1 MAQGSGKLKAKAT
14 SGGRK
19 KGGQMPKGKRMIPPK
34 DKQRVAERAQQKKLS
49 SSINNSIERQMVQ
62 SASAGKLTIMKN
74 KGGELEPGAGK
85 DKGKGKAK

>member
-34 DKQRVAERAQQKKLS
+34 DKQRVAERAQQKVS
-49 SSINNSIERQMVQ
+49 
-62 SASAGKLTIMKN
+62 
-74 KGGELEPGAGK
+74 GAQ
-85 DKGKGKAK
+85 